1 MEEITLIIAI
11 AAMFLSG
18 YLYFKVSR
26 ENKKNRILQAFVAG
40 LMRSITDYNSKTD
53 AISPGDVPKTE
64 NKNPISYK
72 SVLEAIQY
80 EFSKDFWE
88 KPYQEWLKHD
98 RLIFNDEK
106 FGNDGFN
113 FIYWDLFDKAHA
125 EWNEGEKAS
134 EKVKNRI

>member
-1 MEEITLIIAI
+1 MGYLTLIIAT
-11 AAMFLSG
+11 AAMLLSG

-40 LMRSITDYNSKTD
+40 IIRSITDYNSKTD
-53 AISPGDVPKTE
+53 AVSPEDVPQTE
-64 NKNPISYK
+64 NKHPINYK

-80 EFSKDFWE
+80 EFSKDFWAE
-88 KPYQEWLKHD
+88 PYQEWLKHD

-113 FIYWDLFDKAHA
+113 FIYWDLFDKAHT
-125 EWNEGEKAS
+125 EWHSEETAS
-134 EKVKNRI
+134 EKEKNRK